1 MCVFSCCC
9 CRCRRFHCTSNLN
22 VTVLNSSMEVCVVLA
37 RSTKITTFETQIK
50 IVTILHVVASSEDTQ
65 QWSTPKPT
73 AWRTTIRIRV
83 TTTTTAKR
91 KAPNNAS
98 VKSCRYLKTLSQ
110 HNSNAALLSIILLRL
125 RPNKRESYVNICRRQ
140 WVPKVKTGKSVLKVR

>member
-1 MCVFSCCC
+1 MLCGCMCVFSSCC

-73 AWRTTIRIRV
+73 TWRTTIRIRV
-83 TTTTTAKR
+83 TTTAAKR
-91 KAPNNAS
+91 KAPNNVS

-125 RPNKRESYVNICRRQ
+125 RPKKKRELCQY
-140 WVPKVKTGKSVLKVR
+140 L